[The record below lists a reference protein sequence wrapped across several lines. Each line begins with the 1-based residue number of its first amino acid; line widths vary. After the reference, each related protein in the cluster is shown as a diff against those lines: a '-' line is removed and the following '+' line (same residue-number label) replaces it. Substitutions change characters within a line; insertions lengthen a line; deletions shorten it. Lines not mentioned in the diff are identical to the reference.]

1 MARLFGVPAASP
13 ATARVLELGCGTGA
27 NLLPM
32 ADAFPLATFVGVDP
46 VAASIDLG
54 KRFAKA
60 AGLTNVELRLE
71 DFGAFSAPGKAFD
84 YIIVHGVYSR
94 VPEATQRRI
103 WEICR
108 THLAENGIIY
118 FSYNVLPG
126 ANMRRSMREITR
138 FHTGGI
144 PKLADKVKQSRSILK
159 FLADSVPGEDHA
171 YGVMLRNELEFASKV
186 NDRVVFHD
194 YLADD
199 QSALYFHEFAAQAEA
214 HRLQY
219 VCESTLADMLS
230 TNFPEAVTSTL
241 ARVDN
246 IVAQEQYM
254 DFLRNRMFRQTLLCP
269 SAVRIRRKLAPE
281 AVKSLAFQA
290 AFNTNPRKVDL
301 APGVTVVFSTAAG
314 QQISTGDTFTKAVLS
329 VLADHALR
337 AVGFNELLEGARA
350 RSRPLIERPAA
361 DLAQQEETVLAT
373 NLLSLLTKGF
383 IDIYAEAGSAGDTVP
398 AKPKVSEFHRLQAR
412 TGTQITSRLNMAV
425 PVDALG
431 RVVLAHC
438 DGSRSVAQL
447 VDLVV
452 REAQNGML
460 QVQQGKKPIRDAAK
474 LRAALAP
481 QVQAILATVARGG
494 LFLAPAPSA

>member
-13 ATARVLELGCGTGA
+13 ATARVLELGCGNGS

-32 ADAFPLATFVGVDP
+32 ADAFPLASFVGVDP
-46 VAASIDLG
+46 DRASIDVG
-54 KRFAKA
+54 QRFAKA
-60 AGLTNVELRLE
+60 AELTNVELRAE
-71 DFGAFSAPGKAFD
+71 DFGAFSAPGKKFD
-84 YIIVHGVYSR
+84 YIIIHGVYSR
-94 VPEATQRRI
+94 VPEATQQRL

-108 THLAENGIIY
+108 THLAENGIAY

-126 ANMRRSMREITR
+126 ANMRRSMREIASL
-138 FHTGGI
+138 HTSGLEK
-144 PKLADKVKQSRSILK
+144 PADKVKQTRAILK
-159 FLADSVPGEDHA
+159 FLADSVPTDDNA
-171 YGVMLRNELEFASKV
+171 YGLMLRNELGFASKT

-194 YLADD
+194 YLAPD

-219 VCESTLADMLS
+219 VCESTLSDMLS

-241 ARVDN
+241 ARVGN

-269 SAVRIRRKLAPE
+269 SKVRIRRNLTPD

-301 APGVTVVFSTAAG
+301 TPGVAVVFSNAAG
-314 QQISTGDTFTKAVLS
+314 QQISTGDAFTKAALS

-337 AVGFNELLEGARA
+337 AVGFNELLEAARS

-361 DLAQQEETVLAT
+361 DLAKQEEASLAI
-373 NLLSLLTKGF
+373 NLMSLLTKGF
-383 IDIYAEAGSAGDTVP
+383 IDLYAEAGNARSELP
-398 AKPKVSEFHRLQAR
+398 AKPRVSRFHRLQAT
-412 TGTQITSRLNMAV
+412 TGTQITSHLNVPV

-431 RVVLAHC
+431 RVLLSHC
-438 DGSRSVAQL
+438 DGTRTVAQL

-452 REAQNGML
+452 RESQNGML
-460 QVQQGKKPIRDAAK
+460 QVQQGKKPLRDAAK
-474 LRAALAP
+474 LRAFLTP
-481 QVQAILATVARGG
+481 QVENILNGLARGG
-494 LFLAPAPSA
+494 LFLTPAAS